1 MMKKS
6 RAKLPLRKETLRALS
21 ELDLIRVA
29 GGQEDSALL
38 GVITRGDECVAAAQK
53 A

>member
-6 RAKLPLRKETLRALS
+6 RAKLPLRQETLRALS
-21 ELDLIRVA
+21 EINLACVA
-29 GGQEDSALL
+29 GGQEDATPF
-38 GVITRGDECVAAAQK
+38 GVITRGNECFAAAQK